1 MLPGDEIDLFA
12 LLNVRPAW
20 QAEAACR
27 GAGTVDYFPSRGE
40 STAAAK
46 AVCAGCPVRTECLDY
61 ALDTA
66 DLVPGIWG
74 GTAERERRRMRSAAA
89 RPATRSA

>member
-61 ALDTA
+61 ALDTPA
-66 DLVPGIWG
+66 DARLPGIWG
-74 GTAERERRRMRSAAA
+74 GTSERERRGMRAT
-89 RPATRSA
+89 ATRSA